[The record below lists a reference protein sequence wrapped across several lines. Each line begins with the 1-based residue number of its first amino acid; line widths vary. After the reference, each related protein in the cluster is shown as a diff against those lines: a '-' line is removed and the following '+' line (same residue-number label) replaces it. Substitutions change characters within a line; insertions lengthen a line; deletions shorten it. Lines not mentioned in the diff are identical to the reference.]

1 MKRFALGVCLALS
14 VLPVK
19 AEIYKCLDGT
29 GKVTYSEKKE
39 SSSACVPVTAT
50 VNVVPAI
57 KPIAP
62 TLPAAPRLEQADRH
76 AELQKKIAAQE
87 AALAE
92 AKQALLEQGN
102 IRLGGE
108 ANYQRVLDRL
118 QPYQDKVAEIEK
130 NLVQLREE
138 LAHLK

>member
-1 MKRFALGVCLALS
+1 MKRLILSVCLALS
-14 VLPVK
+14 VLPAT
-19 AEIYKCLDGT
+19 AEIFKCVDGT
-29 GKVTYSEKKE
+29 GNVTYSEKKE

-62 TLPAAPRLEQADRH
+62 TPSAVPPAEPVDRH
-76 AELQKKIAAQE
+76 AELQKQIAAQE
-87 AALAE
+87 SALAE
-92 AKQALLEQGN
+92 AKQALQEQEN

-108 ANYQRVLDRL
+108 RNYQRVLDRL
-118 QPYQDKVAEIEK
+118 MPYQDKVAEIEK
-130 NLVQLREE
+130 NLAQLREE